1 MATVVAGTSLMASGS
16 MSSTILR
23 VAVRFATWILPPQRK
38 DWAEAMFNEVA
49 YVRSR
54 RAALRWVLGST
65 LFAIKARASYEL
77 VSALTLRRPHKVL
90 LGLSVAAVIAV
101 IGVYAIQKPYQ
112 RERILLVVLHGCRK
126 SSCAPH

>member
-1 MATVVAGTSLMASGS
+1 MAIAVAGTSLMAKDNVR
-16 MSSTILR
+16 STILTA
-23 VAVRFATWILPPQRK
+23 AVRLATWILPPHRK
-38 DWAEAMFNEVA
+38 DWAEAMLNEIA

-54 RAALRWVLGST
+54 RAALSWVLGST
-65 LFAIKARASYEL
+65 LFAIRERASYEL
-77 VSALTLRRPHKVL
+77 LSAPTLRGTLKTL
-90 LGLSVAAVIAV
+90 LGLSAAAVITV